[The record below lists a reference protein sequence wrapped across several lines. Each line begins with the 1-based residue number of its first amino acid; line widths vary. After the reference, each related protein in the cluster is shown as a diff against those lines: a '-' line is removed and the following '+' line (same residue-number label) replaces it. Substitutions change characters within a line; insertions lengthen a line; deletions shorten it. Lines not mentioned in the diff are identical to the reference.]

1 MRWLL
6 AALCLSFAV
15 ICQAAVVVTVN
26 GKPVNKYEVLKP
38 KLAPLPETIS
48 TSVEKILVLKSARKL
63 QLIQNGRAIKTYR
76 ISLGKQPKGHKLREG
91 DKRTPEGIYWV
102 DWRKISDKFNLAMH
116 IDYPNVSD
124 AATARRDGLNPG
136 GMIMIHGTPAL
147 SAALAA
153 LTASAGAAAALR
165 VDAACGASAWV
176 STPTTCSWLSPSM
189 ALTGPAGSS
198 FACRRRMARKAATCA
213 TSR

>member
-6 AALCLSFAV
+6 AALCLSFTV
-15 ICQAAVVVTVN
+15 TCQAAVVVTVN
-26 GKPVNKYEVLKP
+26 GKPVDKYEVIKP

-48 TSVEKILVLKSARKL
+48 TSVEKILVVKSAHKL

-102 DWRKISDKFNLAMH
+102 DWRKKSDKFNLAMH

-124 AATARRDGLNPG
+124 AATARRDGVDPG
-136 GMIMIHGTPAL
+136 GMIMIHGTPDTEENPESLFHTLDWTDGCIAMKNHEMREVWNL
-147 SAALAA
+147 VKDG
-153 LTASAGAAAALR
+153 TMVEIR
-165 VDAACGASAWV
+165 
-176 STPTTCSWLSPSM
+176 P
-189 ALTGPAGSS
+189 
-198 FACRRRMARKAATCA
+198 
-213 TSR
+213 